1 MNLTKVINILNSN
14 LNRNGNVWESSAHRF
29 KIIDQDQKCLWVNMD
44 KLNGSDKDVRCDYN
58 NTIQI
63 KTIKELKERIESD
76 QLQEE
81 LVNLENLFPEL
92 SPAEEGYM
100 NEYTYKTYKAARE
113 RIKEIKSLKGDS

>member
-100 NEYTYKTYKAARE
+100 NEYT
-113 RIKEIKSLKGDS
+113 SS